1 MIKNYCPWII
11 IILSVLISSGY
22 ADTRGSMYSDIND
35 ELMNSPHSEAM
46 AGSDLSMSSGALP
59 SSTPA
64 NLAFDSL
71 STISLSYANYF
82 QNSFS
87 TSLLSFTTSAG
98 ENLGYGITAGYVYV
112 PQIEITENADTNG
125 SGDPV
130 YDPEIVSCSSIFF
143 RIGLGGKTRIR
154 ESMDLAFGGAL
165 NGRRTRLPDYRG
177 YRIGMDLGAKMFFS
191 KPGVSLAVSAEN
203 LISDVVKWS
212 DSYKEVVYSHLRI
225 GLGWEKDFPYIYGR
239 LRIGYTT
246 PDLLSN
252 EGINYIGEDELGG
265 DVSIEKPEYLKLY
278 RKPSLLITAG
288 KYGLEYT
295 IMSRLALRGGLTQ
308 GKFSFG
314 AGILLFGGKAGLD
327 FSYSAAALAGTS
339 QVSLTYRW

>member
-1 MIKNYCPWII
+1 MEKIICSWIAI
-11 IILSVLISSGY
+11 ALSVLISSGY
-22 ADTRGSMYSDIND
+22 AGSRGGMYSDIND
-35 ELMNSPHSEAM
+35 ELMNSSHSEAM
-46 AGSDLSMSSGALP
+46 AGSDLSMSSGASP

-82 QNSFS
+82 HNAFS

-98 ENLGYGITAGYVYV
+98 ENLGYGITAGYVYL
-112 PQIEITENADTNG
+112 PQIEITEHADTNG
-125 SGDPV
+125 SGEPV

-143 RIGLGGKTRIR
+143 RIGLGWKTRIR
-154 ESMDLAFGGAL
+154 ESMHVALGGAL

-177 YRIGMDLGAKMFFS
+177 YRIGMDLGAKMLLS
-191 KPGVSLAVSAEN
+191 KPGVSIAVSAEN
-203 LISDVVKWS
+203 LISDVVIWS
-212 DSYKEVVYSHLRI
+212 DAYEEVAYPHLRV
-225 GLGWEKDFPYIYGR
+225 GLGWEKEFPYIYGR

-252 EGINYIGEDELGG
+252 EGINYIGEDELGDG
-265 DVSIEKPEYLKLY
+265 VSIEKPEYFKLY

-295 IMSRLALRGGLTQ
+295 IMSRFALRGGLTQ

-314 AGILLFGGKAGLD
+314 AGILLFGGRAGLD
-327 FSYSAAALAGTS
+327 YSYSAAALAGTS